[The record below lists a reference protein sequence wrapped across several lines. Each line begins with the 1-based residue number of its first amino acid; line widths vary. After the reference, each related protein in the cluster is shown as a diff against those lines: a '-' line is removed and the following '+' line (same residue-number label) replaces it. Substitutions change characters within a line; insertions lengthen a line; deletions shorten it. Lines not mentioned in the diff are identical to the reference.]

1 MRAKTLAR
9 KVAEEMAALT
19 RVGWVASIL
28 VGIAFIVLGIVFIS
42 LSYGA
47 KDEIRTAMIAED
59 VTTSKD
65 ATVPNAL
72 VQDVETARA
81 EEAILTEHTRGRNGP
96 YTSMDREDPNRESY
110 LKGLTLRNSL
120 NLSIMGFGVADLA
133 LGVGVVAILMGAS
146 TMLLT
151 STALY
156 AVRRSRSIN

>member
-1 MRAKTLAR
+1 
-9 KVAEEMAALT
+9 MAALT
-19 RVGWVASIL
+19 KIGWVASVL
-28 VGIAFIVLGIVFIS
+28 VGIAFIVLGIVFIT

-59 VTTSKD
+59 VTTSED
-65 ATVPNAL
+65 AAVPNAL

-81 EEAILTEHTRGRNGP
+81 EEAILTEHTLGRNGP
-96 YTSMDREDPNRESY
+96 YTGMERGDPNRDSY
-110 LKGLTLRNSL
+110 LNALTMRNSL

-151 STALY
+151 GTALY
-156 AVRRSRSIN
+156 AVRRASSTS